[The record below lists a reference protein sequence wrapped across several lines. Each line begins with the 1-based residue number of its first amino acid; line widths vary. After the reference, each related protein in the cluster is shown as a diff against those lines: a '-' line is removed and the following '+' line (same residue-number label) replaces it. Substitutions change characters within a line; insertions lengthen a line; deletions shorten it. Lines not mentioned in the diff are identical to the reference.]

1 MEPEETSSEPIE
13 VSPAALS
20 LEYAGFW
27 MRFAAAFIDWAI
39 LSVLGLFFIPLLYL
53 FGIIGALFGAGLGAL
68 VGGSEGA
75 AVSAFGAAFFIVFL
89 FGLLTNWLY
98 YALMERSKLQGTLG
112 KMALGL
118 IVVDQYGQRITF
130 DTATRRYFAKYLS
143 ALILFIGF
151 FMAAFTERKQAL
163 HDIMAGCLVVE
174 KSTTPPR

>member
-1 MEPEETSSEPIE
+1 MEQEERIPEQLEIDPT
-13 VSPAALS
+13 AAA

-75 AVSAFGAAFFIVFL
+75 AASALGAAFLIVFL
-89 FGLLTNWLY
+89 FGLLANWLY

-112 KMALGL
+112 KLALGI
-118 IVVDQYGQRITF
+118 IVVDENGQRITF
-130 DTATRRYFAKYLS
+130 DRATRRYFAKYLS

-151 FMAAFTERKQAL
+151 FMAAFTARKQAL

-174 KSTTPPR
+174 KSTPSN